1 MSDQTQLNNDAAL
14 EPSNAPDATTTQ
26 VLRAKPAP
34 QDALKA
40 LLRAKRGKHKIYVG
54 AAPGVG
60 KTYRA
65 LGELL
70 ERKSNGVD
78 AIIGYLE
85 SHGRQD
91 VKDLVKDLEVFPR
104 QVLEF
109 DGLKRKEMDLDGLIT
124 RKPAWVLVDELQHT
138 NAPGSRHKKRFVD
151 VDQLLNAGI
160 NVISTLNIQHLEGL
174 NDIVTQMT
182 GIRVKDRVPDRVLLE
197 ADEVVLVDVS
207 TEQLQERLKAG
218 KIFASQH
225 VERALSSLFTE
236 ENLIHLRELALRQV
250 ADAVED
256 APEPE
261 EMLTRGMKERIA
273 VAITAEPEAA
283 RLIRRGARIAQ
294 RLKGEFFAVFVELHP
309 LSLDETKVL
318 EGHERLTYDLSGG
331 FHALKKNNIVDAL
344 VSFTHSHDITQIVMG
359 ESHRSRWQEFMTGSV
374 IHEVMRRTHDVDI
387 YVIADSR

>member
-1 MSDQTQLNNDAAL
+1 
-14 EPSNAPDATTTQ
+14 
-26 VLRAKPAP
+26 
-34 QDALKA
+34 

-65 LGELL
+65 LEELL

-78 AIIGYLE
+78 AIIAYLE

-91 VKDLVKDLEVFPR
+91 VKDLVKDLEIFPR

-109 DGLKRKEMDLDGLIT
+109 DGMKRKEMDLDGLIA

-138 NAPGSRHKKRFVD
+138 NVPGSRHKKRFVD
-151 VDQLLNAGI
+151 VDELLNAGI

-207 TEQLQERLKAG
+207 TEQLQERLRAG

-261 EMLTRGMKERIA
+261 KMLARGMKERIA
-273 VAITAEPEAA
+273 VAITEAPEAA

-294 RLKGEFFAVFVELHP
+294 RLKGEFFAVFVEVHP
-309 LSLDETKVL
+309 LSAEETRVL
-318 EGHERLTYDLSGG
+318 EGHERLTYDLSGE
-331 FHALKKNNIVDAL
+331 FHALKKANVVDAL
-344 VSFTHSHDITQIVMG
+344 VSFTRAHDITQIVMG
-359 ESHRSRWQEFMTGSV
+359 ESHRSKWQELMSGSI
-374 IHEVMRRTHDVDI
+374 IHEVMRRTHDVDV
-387 YVIADSR
+387 YVIADNR